1 MKRKEFIRLLSR
13 HGCYLHRH
21 GARHDIYANPANG
34 RRAPVP
40 RHAETRNSLAVLIEK
55 QLGLKDE

>member
-1 MKRKEFIRLLSR
+1 MKRREFIRLLR
-13 HGCYLHRH
+13 RRGCCLHRH
-21 GARHDIYANPANG
+21 GARHDIYLNPANG

-40 RHAETRNSLAVLIEK
+40 RHAEIRNSLAALIEK